1 MDALV
6 SHYGAVGSAFRTQRP
21 VRREGGGAVAVLS
34 IVVFLLCCALTAL
47 ELTS

>member
-6 SHYGAVGSAFRTQRP
+6 SYGAVGFAFRAQRP
-21 VRREGGGAVAVLS
+21 ARREGGAAVALLGVA
-34 IVVFLLCCALTAL
+34 VFLLCCALTAL